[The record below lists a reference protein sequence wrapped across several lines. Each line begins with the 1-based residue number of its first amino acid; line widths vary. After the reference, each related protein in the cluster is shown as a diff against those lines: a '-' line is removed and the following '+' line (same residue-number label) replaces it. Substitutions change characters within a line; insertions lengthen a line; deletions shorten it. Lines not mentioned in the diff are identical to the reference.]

1 VSAGS
6 FEGGRF
12 RHEQEQAGRMI
23 GSIISA
29 VVGGVI
35 ATVTV
40 VGIVTHGVNAAP
52 SNPGDVNANIPYG
65 STQ

>member
-1 VSAGS
+1 
-6 FEGGRF
+6 
-12 RHEQEQAGRMI
+12 MI
-23 GSIISA
+23 GAIVSA

-35 ATVTV
+35 ATVTI
-40 VGIVTHGVNAAP
+40 VGIVSQGVNSQS